1 MHRTNHVPHNQ
12 LSSKVGLRFT
22 AKGNCQAQFASGVKR
37 QPPVRSRGFW
47 MHFLGWG
54 LSAILAVNGALAQER
69 VQGPAPSDTGRP
81 SIIIVPI
88 GGTRPLQMK
97 SKQPITRAENL
108 NERVLE
114 VRTVANTPETVLLL
128 GKDAGTSRLTL
139 IGLDQSTETYEVIVQ
154 LDVDYL
160 RSILQRA
167 VPTANIILI
176 PIHSNTVI
184 ISGTVNH
191 AEDIPVILA
200 TAGAVL
206 GGTGGGAPGGGSD
219 RVINKLTLAGV
230 QQVQLD
236 AVVAFVNRSLARQMG
251 VDFFSNGSHHTFAQT
266 ISQFLVPGT
275 LPQNFTQTG
284 LSTSGSPNLTLGL
297 MNNEETVGIAVK
309 ALKTQGLTKILA
321 QPSVT
326 TLSGRSA
333 TLLSGG
339 QQAIPQSGGLGTTT
353 VNFVDFGTTLNI
365 LPIVMGNGK
374 IHLEVEPE
382 VSQLDN
388 ASGVNSNGVFVPG
401 RLTQRVHTT
410 VEIET
415 GQTLVIGGLIEN
427 DVQALSTRVPV
438 LGELPFIGAAF
449 SINSYS
455 EQEKELIILVTPH
468 LVDPQSCDQLV
479 KLLPG
484 QETRSPDDFELF
496 LEQIVEAPRGPRE
509 VCPNGHYVP
518 AFKNGPTAQ
527 IYPCAQDSTPRCVGG
542 QCGRRGLVDCN
553 NIGYHAEGLPGGDK
567 GPMASSG
574 GHGADLLPPTDV
586 AETPGVSPAPPP
598 TGAPAALP
606 SVFAPTS
613 GGK

>member
-1 MHRTNHVPHNQ
+1 MT
-12 LSSKVGLRFT
+12 VG
-22 AKGNCQAQFASGVKR
+22 
-37 QPPVRSRGFW
+37 
-47 MHFLGWG
+47 
-54 LSAILAVNGALAQER
+54 SAMAQER
-69 VQGPAPSDTGRP
+69 VQPPAPAPGDAGTRP
-81 SIIIVPI
+81 SAIIVPI

-97 SKQPITRAENL
+97 PPQPITQAENL

-114 VRTVANTPETVLLL
+114 VRTVQNTPETVLLL

-139 IGLDQSTETYEVIVQ
+139 TGLDRSTQTFEVIVQ

-167 VPTANIILI
+167 VPTANITLI
-176 PIHSNTVI
+176 PIHNNTVI

-191 AEDIPVILA
+191 AEDISAILA
-200 TAGAVL
+200 TANAVL
-206 GGTGGGAPGGGSD
+206 GAGAGGAPGGAGSD
-219 RVINKLTLAGV
+219 RVINRLTLAGV

-236 AVVAFVNRSLARQMG
+236 AVVAFVNRSLARTMG

-275 LPQNFTQTG
+275 LPINFTANG
-284 LSTSGSPNLTLGL
+284 LSTAGSPNVTLGL
-297 MNNEETVGIAVK
+297 MNNEESFGLAMK

-333 TLLSGG
+333 NLLSGG

-382 VSQLDN
+382 VSELDS
-388 ASGVNSNGVFVPG
+388 AAGVTSNGIFVPG
-401 RLTQRVHTT
+401 RSIQRVHTT
-410 VEIET
+410 VEIES
-415 GQTLVIGGLIEN
+415 GQTLVIGGLIQN
-427 DVQALSTRVPV
+427 DIAAICTKLPV
-438 LGELPFIGAAF
+438 LGELPFIGTAF
-449 SINSYS
+449 STNTYN
-455 EQEKELIILVTPH
+455 EAEKELVILVTPH

-527 IYPCAQDSTPRCVGG
+527 VYPCAENSPPRCATGPGG
-542 QCGRRGLVDCN
+542 QCGRRGLVDCQ
-553 NIGYHAEGLPGGDK
+553 NIGYHAEGLAGGELK
-567 GPMASSG
+567 GTTASQA

-586 AETPGVSPAPPP
+586 AETPGAPPGP
-598 TGAPAALP
+598 PPSGAPAALP
-606 SVFAPTS
+606 SVFAPTN
-613 GGK
+613 GNK